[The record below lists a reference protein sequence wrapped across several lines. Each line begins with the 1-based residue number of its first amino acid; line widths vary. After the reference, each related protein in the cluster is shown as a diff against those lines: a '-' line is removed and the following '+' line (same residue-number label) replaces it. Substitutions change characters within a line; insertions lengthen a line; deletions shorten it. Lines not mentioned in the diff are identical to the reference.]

1 MIYFI
6 YSGSKKQ
13 QQQKYNKNET
23 TKKQKT
29 MGLFFFLQFLPFF
42 PFSENEYNC
51 SETAPKLLGKCSC
64 REKLKV
70 ALLKYGAPVI

>member
-1 MIYFI
+1 
-6 YSGSKKQ
+6 
-13 QQQKYNKNET
+13 
-23 TKKQKT
+23 
-29 MGLFFFLQFLPFF
+29 MGLFFFFQFLPFF